1 MNIES
6 NGLSFRIPRDT
17 YESDTFFQER
27 VSFLVYFYKTYSES
41 YKKLQQLSH
50 IWIHWKHHSNTY
62 PQAVMDELVSII
74 QDTPFAIVPKQV
86 SSPIQLFDG
95 TSGC

>member
-6 NGLSFRIPRDT
+6 NGLSFRIPQDT
-17 YESDTFFQER
+17 YESDTLFQER

-50 IWIHWKHHSNTY
+50 IWVHWKHNSNTY
-62 PQAVMDELVSII
+62 PQAVMDELVSIT
-74 QDTPFAIVPKQV
+74 QETPFEIKPTHVN
-86 SSPIQLFDG
+86 SPLQLFVG
-95 TSGC
+95 E